1 MGPSGP
7 SYRRLRRGQGP
18 RTNPPS
24 CYASAMNEPL
34 PIILCALQV
43 ERRALMAGPIP
54 EGVRVDCCGPG
65 REGVARWAG
74 EHRRLDR
81 PVILAGLAGSL
92 VEAHVPG
99 DVVEVQ
105 AVVTSSTP
113 RRETSW
119 RIPPDLGI
127 AAVDGTSSTRLV
139 NSRPAKRAL
148 HATLGASVVDMES
161 LTFVNKGVELGWQFG
176 IVRAISDGLE
186 DTLPPGCDRW
196 VDHRG
201 RVAVGAL
208 AGSILRSPSLI
219 GRLREMNKVAQAAMA
234 NVGEV
239 LNRAILERAGT

>member
-1 MGPSGP
+1 MS
-7 SYRRLRRGQGP
+7 
-18 RTNPPS
+18 
-24 CYASAMNEPL
+24 EPL

-43 ERRALMAGPIP
+43 ERRALIAGPIP

-74 EHRRLDR
+74 AHRHLDR
-81 PVILAGLAGSL
+81 PVVLAGLAGSL
-92 VEAHVPG
+92 VEAHDPG

-105 AVVTSSTP
+105 AVVTSSS
-113 RRETSW
+113 RRETTW
-119 RIPPDLGI
+119 RLPANLGVV
-127 AAVDGTSSTRLV
+127 AGDGTSSTRLV

-161 LTFVNKGVELGWQFG
+161 LTFMNKGLELGWRFG
-176 IVRAISDGLE
+176 IVRAISDGLD
-186 DTLPPGCDRW
+186 DTLPPGCDQW

-219 GRLREMNKVAQAAMA
+219 SRLREMNKVAQTAMA
-234 NVGEV
+234 NLGDV
-239 LNRAILERAGT
+239 LNRAFQERADA